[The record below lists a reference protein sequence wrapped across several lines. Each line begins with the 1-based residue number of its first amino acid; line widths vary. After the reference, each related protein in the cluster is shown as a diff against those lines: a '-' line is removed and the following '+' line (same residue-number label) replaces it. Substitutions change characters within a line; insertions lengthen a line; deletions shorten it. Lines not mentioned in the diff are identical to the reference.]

1 MKNYVNTM
9 ELKKVYMIDPEAT
22 QGCLACLDKVKARR
36 ADIVRPF
43 TQPER
48 RLRRDQNLISTS
60 FDRFA
65 QDFLGCSSRTDV
77 GAVKQ
82 FQTGIQARLA
92 KVDAI
97 ERLQLSSWPGKR
109 YSDCIRRFWPVRTAS
124 ELDDMWKIFGALSV

>member
-82 FQTGIQARLA
+82 CQTGIQA
-92 KVDAI
+92 AI
-97 ERLQLSSWPGKR
+97 H
-109 YSDCIRRFWPVRTAS
+109 YAS
-124 ELDDMWKIFGALSV
+124 RSLDVSCPPAFEEFAFAAEC

>member
-1 MKNYVNTM
+1 
-9 ELKKVYMIDPEAT
+9 MIDLEAT

-65 QDFLGCSSRTDV
+65 QDFLGCSSR
-77 GAVKQ
+77 
-82 FQTGIQARLA
+82 
-92 KVDAI
+92 
-97 ERLQLSSWPGKR
+97 
-109 YSDCIRRFWPVRTAS
+109 RRTVTRALTRKNGTYLGDSFV
-124 ELDDMWKIFGALSV
+124 LSV